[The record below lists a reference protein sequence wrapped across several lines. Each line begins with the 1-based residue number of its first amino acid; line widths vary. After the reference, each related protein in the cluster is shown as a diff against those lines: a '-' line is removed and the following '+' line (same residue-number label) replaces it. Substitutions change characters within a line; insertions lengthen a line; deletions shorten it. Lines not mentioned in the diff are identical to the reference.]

1 MTLKPS
7 GQNDIW
13 EYENRKFKESMR
25 LLLEPWLHGSRG
37 RLNYYSQPVR
47 GLHEE

>member
-7 GQNDIW
+7 SQTEIW
-13 EYENRKFKESMR
+13 EYENRKFKESMK
-25 LLLEPWLHGSRG
+25 LLLEPWLHGFKG

-47 GLHEE
+47 GLHEK